1 MIYYYDE
8 YYHQKLVIRNV
19 RAINEK
25 DAIDQVYMRDRHAS
39 ASAYTGRGRS
49 NYRAVKK

>member
-1 MIYYYDE
+1 MIYLYDV

-19 RAINEK
+19 RAISEQ
-25 DAIDQVYMRDRHAS
+25 DAIDQVYMRDRNAS
-39 ASAYTGRGRS
+39 ASAYTGRERS

>member
-1 MIYYYDE
+1 MIYYYDV
-8 YYHQKLVIRNV
+8 YYHQKLVIQNV
-19 RAINEK
+19 RATSEQ

-49 NYRAVKK
+49 NYRAVKR